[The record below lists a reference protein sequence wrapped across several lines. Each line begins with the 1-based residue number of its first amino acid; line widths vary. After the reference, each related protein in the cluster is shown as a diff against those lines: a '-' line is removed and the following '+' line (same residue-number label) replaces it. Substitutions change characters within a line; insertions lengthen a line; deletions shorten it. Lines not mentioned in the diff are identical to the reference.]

1 MQIRIRNVTNDDLDD
16 FVEIYKQ
23 AYRGLE
29 EYAYTKT
36 RDIKSYFR
44 WLMNRD
50 REGFFVAE
58 VEGKPVGFVACD
70 ANWVSIFENE
80 EVGEIHE
87 IFVHPKWQGRG
98 IGSALL
104 LKALDYAKGRNKRLA
119 ELWVGVGNLKAKR
132 FYEKFG
138 FEERGSWGRWIRMI
152 REI

>member
-1 MQIRIRNVTNDDLDD
+1 MRIRIRNVTNDDLDD
-16 FVEIYKQ
+16 FVEIYRL

-50 REGFFVAE
+50 RDGFFVAE
-58 VEGKPVGFVACD
+58 VDDRPVGFVACD
-70 ANWVSIFENE
+70 ANWFSFFEDE
-80 EVGEIHE
+80 GVGEIHE
-87 IFVHPKWQGRG
+87 IFVRPDWQGRG

-104 LKALDYAKGRNKRLA
+104 LKALDYARERGRRIA
-119 ELWVGVGNLKAKR
+119 GLWVGVGNVRARR

-138 FEERGSWGRWIRMI
+138 FEERGRWGKWIRMVKRI
-152 REI
+152 

>member
-1 MQIRIRNVTNDDLDD
+1 VRIRIRNVTNDDLDD
-16 FVEIYKQ
+16 FVEIYRL

-50 REGFFVAE
+50 RDGFFVAE
-58 VEGKPVGFVACD
+58 VDDRPVGFVACD
-70 ANWVSIFENE
+70 ANWFSFFEDE
-80 EVGEIHE
+80 GVGEIHE
-87 IFVHPKWQGRG
+87 IFVRPDWQGRG

-104 LKALDYAKGRNKRLA
+104 LKALDYARERGRRIA
-119 ELWVGVGNLKAKR
+119 GLWVGVGNVRARR

-138 FEERGSWGRWIRMI
+138 FEERGRWGKWIRMVKRI
-152 REI
+152 